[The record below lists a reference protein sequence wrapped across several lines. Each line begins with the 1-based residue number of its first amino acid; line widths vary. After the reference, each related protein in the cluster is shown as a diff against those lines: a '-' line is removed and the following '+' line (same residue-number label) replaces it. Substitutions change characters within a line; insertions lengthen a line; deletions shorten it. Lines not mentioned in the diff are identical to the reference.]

1 MQKSSLKGSGA
12 NTWQASGMGQT
23 LSQPESMKKGAVD
36 VSRGWC
42 FRVLKHVI
50 SKMTYKLRQHL
61 GFFGIIVMS
70 VLAKLRAPSLA
81 LQSIFRQYVVT
92 LIISLMSSSLGFF
105 PRYQMRFQKVKWI
118 AWNHTGNGL
127 LTKMRLDLD
136 LSDSS
141 LLTML
146 SFFLRR
152 CQPGDYSTP
161 TWPYSGSER
170 ETPGSQLPS
179 NVKNY

>member
-1 MQKSSLKGSGA
+1 MAQGQFGYHKTVELCKNRLIALITQRMQKSSLKGSGA

-61 GFFGIIVMS
+61 GFFVIIVMS

-105 PRYQMRFQKVKWI
+105 PRYQMRFQKVK
-118 AWNHTGNGL
+118 
-127 LTKMRLDLD
+127 
-136 LSDSS
+136 
-141 LLTML
+141 
-146 SFFLRR
+146 
-152 CQPGDYSTP
+152 
-161 TWPYSGSER
+161 
-170 ETPGSQLPS
+170 
-179 NVKNY
+179 

>member
-1 MQKSSLKGSGA
+1 MAQGQFGYHKTVELCKNRLIALITQRMQKSSLKGSGA

-81 LQSIFRQYVVT
+81 LQSPHYKPHV
-92 LIISLMSSSLGFF
+92 
-105 PRYQMRFQKVKWI
+105 
-118 AWNHTGNGL
+118 
-127 LTKMRLDLD
+127 
-136 LSDSS
+136 
-141 LLTML
+141 
-146 SFFLRR
+146 
-152 CQPGDYSTP
+152 
-161 TWPYSGSER
+161 
-170 ETPGSQLPS
+170 QLPRLFPQIS
-179 NVKNY
+179 DEIPKGEVNCLKSHRKWVADKDAT